1 MRYITSSPILPS
13 LRSWIRVARCAEQGA
28 GGDGNEAIGPE
39 DISVVGS
46 EPCPRRGVG
55 GRLIHR
61 GA

>member
-1 MRYITSSPILPS
+1 LPS
-13 LRSWIRVARCAEQGA
+13 LRSWIRVAPCAEQGA
-28 GGDGNEAIGPE
+28 GGDGNEAIGPK